1 MRAEDIARALPARG
15 APDEPQG
22 FERNCLRRD
31 QPASKGEPDGR
42 YDESVAATVPGLDV
56 TRIARIVVKSRR
68 TSCMQEVI
76 ASSPT
81 GAPPNPVK
89 QLLLGHET
97 RRLFEQCSQHC
108 SRFWSEP
115 CGPAIAVQVAGFDV
129 EAHLAE
135 RRHMPGIFQRPWRV
149 PGNLF
154 RNSTITSR
162 SWRPRIVPRGTA
174 ASNLGKDWMNR
185 LLRPVLG
192 FVMLLAV
199 CRPAAADVVSSD
211 WNEKVISF
219 AVARGWGPAA
229 DRLMAMTNLAMFDA
243 VNAVER
249 RYRPYLMNF
258 EATAPTSKEAAAAS
272 AAASLLASVDPSAA
286 KEAKLALAAYL
297 ANIPDGAPKQN
308 GIELGEAVAAKMV
321 GLRADDGAQ
330 APDTWRP
337 RTSPGV
343 YVPTAPVVAPQWPGV
358 KPFALKSA
366 DQVRPGPPPALTSKA
381 WADDYNEIKELGSRN
396 SVKRSARQTEDAR
409 FWLATDWRVYYPVIK
424 QVASKRNLS
433 LLDSARFSALAVVA
447 RTDAVIA
454 VFDAKYHYNFWRPVT
469 AIRNGDTD
477 DNPAT
482 ERDPAWLAFD
492 VTPAHPAVSLRALH
506 FQCEHRQCC

>member
-1 MRAEDIARALPARG
+1 
-15 APDEPQG
+15 
-22 FERNCLRRD
+22 
-31 QPASKGEPDGR
+31 
-42 YDESVAATVPGLDV
+42 V
-56 TRIARIVVKSRR
+56 
-68 TSCMQEVI
+68 
-76 ASSPT
+76 
-81 GAPPNPVK
+81 
-89 QLLLGHET
+89 
-97 RRLFEQCSQHC
+97 
-108 SRFWSEP
+108 
-115 CGPAIAVQVAGFDV
+115 
-129 EAHLAE
+129 
-135 RRHMPGIFQRPWRV
+135 
-149 PGNLF
+149 
-154 RNSTITSR
+154 
-162 SWRPRIVPRGTA
+162 
-174 ASNLGKDWMNR
+174 
-185 LLRPVLG
+185 
-192 FVMLLAV
+192 
-199 CRPAAADVVSSD
+199 
-211 WNEKVISF
+211 
-219 AVARGWGPAA
+219 
-229 DRLMAMTNLAMFDA
+229 AMTSLAMFDA

-249 RYRPYLMNF
+249 GYRPYLMNF
-258 EATAPTSKEAAAAS
+258 EVTAPTSKEAAAAS
-272 AAASLLASVDPSAA
+272 AAASVLASVDPPAA
-286 KEAKLALAAYL
+286 KEAKLALAEYL

-358 KPFALKSA
+358 KPFALKNA

-433 LLDSARFSALAVVA
+433 LLDSARFSALAAVA

-469 AIRNGDTD
+469 AIRNGDID

-482 ERDPAWLAFD
+482 ERDPAWLPID
-492 VTPAHPAVSLRALH
+492 VTPAHPEYPCAHCISSASIGSVVEAVFKSTDLPEVTIESPTLPGVPHQWTNLRDFYREVAEARICAGFHYRVSTRVGQDMGRKIGEYVVQSIL
-506 FQCEHRQCC
+506 QPTADVAR

>member
-1 MRAEDIARALPARG
+1 M
-15 APDEPQG
+15 
-22 FERNCLRRD
+22 
-31 QPASKGEPDGR
+31 S
-42 YDESVAATVPGLDV
+42 
-56 TRIARIVVKSRR
+56 
-68 TSCMQEVI
+68 
-76 ASSPT
+76 
-81 GAPPNPVK
+81 
-89 QLLLGHET
+89 
-97 RRLFEQCSQHC
+97 RLF
-108 SRFWSEP
+108 
-115 CGPAIAVQVAGFDV
+115 
-129 EAHLAE
+129 
-135 RRHMPGIFQRPWRV
+135 
-149 PGNLF
+149 
-154 RNSTITSR
+154 
-162 SWRPRIVPRGTA
+162 
-174 ASNLGKDWMNR
+174 
-185 LLRPVLG
+185 RPVLG
-192 FVMLLAV
+192 LVMLLAV
-199 CRPAAADVVSSD
+199 CRPAAADVVSD

-258 EATAPTSKEAAAAS
+258 EVTAPTSKEAAAAS

-286 KEAKLALAAYL
+286 KEAKLALVAYL

-321 GLRADDGAQ
+321 RLRADDGAQ

-366 DQVRPGPPPALTSKA
+366 DEVRPGPPPALTSKA

-482 ERDPAWLAFD
+482 ERDPAWLPFD
-492 VTPAHPAVSLRALH
+492 VTPAHPEYPCAHCISSASIGSVVEAVFESMDLPEVTIESPTLPGVPHRWTNLRDFYREVAEARICAGFH
-506 FQCEHRQCC
+506 YRFSTRVGQDMGREIGEHVVQGILQPTADVAR